1 MRPEKLYLT
10 DIVEAAKAITTFCS
24 NVSFNQFEGNDMLRS
39 AILQKLSII
48 GEAAARLPD
57 DFYSRYPDIPWLDMI
72 NFRNIAVH
80 EYFAVNWEIVWD
92 TAVEDIPPLEEKIR
106 RILEQY
112 Q

>member
-1 MRPEKLYLT
+1 MRPEKLYLS
-10 DIVEAAKAITTFCS
+10 DILEAIRAITIFST
-24 NVSFNQFEGNDMLRS
+24 NVKFSQFEGNDMLRS

-57 DFYSRYPDIPWLDMI
+57 DFYTRYPDIPWLDMI

-106 RILEQY
+106 KILEQY